1 MPSIIAKRKRN
12 KTYYY
17 VATSKRVDGKP
28 RIVQQ
33 TYLGTAERIE
43 RLLRDRT
50 APVPLDVTALELGLP
65 GALWLAASSS
75 GAFDALLSLWPAP
88 AKGPSTAHFLLLAAI
103 QRVCCPGPKT
113 KVGAWY
119 ERTVLRRLW
128 GFPPEAFT
136 SQAFRDRFDAIRVAD
151 PQDPDADE
159 DDLQRAQHALLDA
172 FRQRELVG
180 QRVLA
185 YDSTNFHT
193 WIASDNARN
202 TLAQRGSNKQR
213 RNDLRQV
220 GLSCALD
227 GERGLVLAHRVYPG
241 NVSDSL
247 ELPAA
252 LQRIGRVLD
261 RAAIPRGDVTLVMDK
276 GTAALANTLE
286 LQRAGLGW
294 VSALPW
300 NQAPESLRSA
310 GDDRLQPLGAAH
322 PGVRAAAERLTVH
335 GGEYLCVVKHSASF
349 AAEQLL
355 SAVAA
360 LGKATRALQRLAR
373 EVSKPNARHTERGLR
388 NRIRK
393 HLAADYVS
401 RLLRCELERDGDR
414 WRLDFALDHEALNRL
429 QTERFGRTTL
439 LTSRLDW
446 SAAQVVAA
454 CDGQQH
460 VERVF
465 RDLKGGDMVGWGPMH
480 HWTDTKIQVHAFC
493 CLLGV
498 SLLQHVR
505 RQAEPAW
512 PDLTSE
518 RLREELGGLEQYEV
532 AYPPAKA
539 GGAERIVTVASKRT
553 LVQEALAGALGL
565 DRLLERTGV
574 RDGRG

>member
-151 PQDPDADE
+151 PQDPDAGE

-180 QRVLA
+180 QRV
-185 YDSTNFHT
+185 
-193 WIASDNARN
+193 
-202 TLAQRGSNKQR
+202 
-213 RNDLRQV
+213 
-220 GLSCALD
+220 LD

-252 LQRIGRVLD
+252 LQRIGRVPD
-261 RAAIPRGDVTLVMDK
+261 RAAIPRGDVTLVTDK
-276 GTAALANTLE
+276 GTAAPASALE

-349 AAEQLL
+349 AAEQLP

-373 EVSKPNARHTERGLR
+373 EVSQPHARHTERGLR

-414 WRLDFALDHEALNRL
+414 WRLDFALDREALNLL

-465 RDLKGGDMVGWGPMH
+465 RDLEGGDMVGWGPLR
-480 HWTDTKIQVHAFC
+480 HWTDTRIQVHAFR
-493 CLLGV
+493 CLPGV

-505 RQAEPAW
+505 RQAEP
-512 PDLTSE
+512 PGPT
-518 RLREELGGLEQYEV
+518 
-532 AYPPAKA
+532 
-539 GGAERIVTVASKRT
+539 
-553 LVQEALAGALGL
+553 
-565 DRLLERTGV
+565 
-574 RDGRG
+574 

>member
-88 AKGPSTAHFLLLAAI
+88 AKGPSTARFLLLAAI

-119 ERTVLRRLW
+119 ERTVPRRLW
-128 GFPPEAFT
+128 GFPPE
-136 SQAFRDRFDAIRVAD
+136 AFRDRFDAIRVAD

-185 YDSTNFHT
+185 CDSTSFHT
-193 WIASDNARN
+193 WVASDNARN

-261 RAAIPRGDVTLVMDK
+261 RPAIPRGDVTLVVDK
-276 GTAALANTLE
+276 GTAAPASTLE

-294 VSALPW
+294 VSELPW

-310 GDDRLQPLGAAH
+310 GDDRLQPM
-322 PGVRAAAERLTVH
+322 
-335 GGEYLCVVKHSASF
+335 
-349 AAEQLL
+349 
-355 SAVAA
+355 
-360 LGKATRALQRLAR
+360 GKAARGLQRLAR

-393 HLAADYVS
+393 HLAADCAS

-414 WRLDFALDHEALNRL
+414 WRLDFALDREALNRL

-454 CDGQQH
+454 CRDGQQR

-465 RDLKGGDMVGWGPMH
+465 RDLEGGGHGRLGPAAPLDGHQDPGACLPLPAGSVAAAARAAPGRAGLARPDVGAPARGAGRAGA
-480 HWTDTKIQVHAFC
+480 VRG
-493 CLLGV
+493 GV
-498 SLLQHVR
+498 
-505 RQAEPAW
+505 PAG
-512 PDLTSE
+512 E
-518 RLREELGGLEQYEV
+518 GGRSRAHRHGRVE
-532 AYPPAKA
+532 ADAGA
-539 GGAERIVTVASKRT
+539 GGAGGGSGPGPA
-553 LVQEALAGALGL
+553 AGADRRPGRPGIIHPRRPLGPFNTMTYMVVL
-565 DRLLERTGV
+565 RRAPV
-574 RDGRG
+574 KSR